1 MDEKLKKAKDIL
13 IKYNQEHLLNF
24 YDEITDEQ
32 KEILLNEIFRINFD
46 EILTLY
52 TKSLN
57 NQNIDTNFKVS
68 PIKHIEKDKLTNLE
82 IENYTKIGEEKIKSN
97 VFAVVTMAG
106 RSRNK
111 IRIQRSKRNLRNR
124 F

>member
-1 MDEKLKKAKDIL
+1 MDEKFKKAKDIL
-13 IKYNQEHLLNF
+13 IKYNQEH
-24 YDEITDEQ
+24 
-32 KEILLNEIFRINFD
+32 LLNEIFRINFD

-52 TKSLN
+52 TKSIN

-97 VFAVVTMAG
+97 AFAVVTMAG

-111 IRIQRSKRNLRNR
+111 IRIQRSKRNLWNR

>member
-1 MDEKLKKAKDIL
+1 MDEKFKKAKDIL

-52 TKSLN
+52 DKSIK
-57 NQNIDTNFKVS
+57 NQNIDNNMFNVS
-68 PIKHIEKDKLTNLE
+68 AIKHIEKDKLTNLE

-97 VFAVVTMAG
+97 AFAVVTMAG

-111 IRIQRSKRNLRNR
+111 IRIQRSKRNL
-124 F
+124 